1 MEERKAQEESL
12 QTEDWKRLR
21 RGWCWGD
28 KTFREELLG
37 MIGEQQAQRLLGQ
50 MLRKV
55 RWTEADLAERR
66 KGDEV
71 KVQMA
76 TRLRTETTMSWKWIA
91 QRLSMGH
98 WRSAANAVRTAR

>member
-1 MEERKAQEESL
+1 
-12 QTEDWKRLR
+12 
-21 RGWCWGD
+21 
-28 KTFREELLG
+28 
-37 MIGEQQAQRLLGQ
+37 MIGERQSEHYQGEELDESAEQKAQRLLGQ

-76 TRLRTETTMSWKWIA
+76 TRLRTETTMSWRWIA